1 MNLLELQTRAN
12 LIVEK
17 VNAYEAALSET
28 SIVESEALAEH
39 KYADLFCL
47 RPVLKLLL
55 GDTVD
60 KKISRTLSNDV
71 DLPVVA
77 SSAPMWNTKF
87 NFFNTMESYSS
98 DQHEFMNSLDV
109 YNNNNLIMLDQK
121 QSLLTDH
128 ETRIKQG
135 INYAYSSNI
144 KDALV
149 TESQLANVFLWNT
162 TDKRDIAN
170 NIQTTHRQ
178 VPGIVLYYLGNGY
191 DNNYTAT
198 IGCNESDELNSI
210 QYSHPVTYG
219 SWYANVPVTGTG
231 YVEESTSQLPWL
243 KEEGGSCC
251 RIFMPGCNYTRGK
264 LESPQQIWQPGR
276 DSENGIYYQGKAI
289 YHELVFKNRRSGCT
303 DYSLDFTSGLADI
316 PDNDPQGLATRLAL
330 SKQKD
335 YYFNRPWFNELD
347 TENKLNSSKLADE
360 LVKPEEYAENYY
372 SVNDQIITPVQTSG
386 SSYLF
391 NQDTGIISCDTS
403 LSGNSGFYIKS
414 PELTSAATATSDFCT
429 YSFTLNMNDFTT
441 SIRTIGYNDT
451 GNRTQAIKVALINS
465 TNKNPRIYIE
475 DTDWS
480 SGYGIDEA
488 TDKVTFIVSCYNN
501 KTIYNI
507 YYIKDNQIFKSLST
521 TSSYAHASSLSLAY
535 FRVEY
540 ANVAKTTTFDF
551 SRSDL
556 EFTAADGTT
565 KLKNGELASVI
576 NGVTTIRDEVQ
587 LHNETKQL
595 LATDE
600 EFYNNYKLDWDT
612 YAQVY
617 NLPR

>member
-17 VNAYEAALSET
+17 VNAYEAQLSEV
-28 SIVESEALAEH
+28 SINETKTLAEH

-55 GDTVD
+55 GDTVA

-71 DLPVVA
+71 DLPVIA

-87 NFFNTMESYSS
+87 NFFNTTESYQS

-121 QSLLTDH
+121 QSTITSRED
-128 ETRIKQG
+128 RISQG

-149 TESQLANVFLWNT
+149 TESQLANVFAWNT
-162 TDKRDIAN
+162 TDKRNIKN

-191 DNNYTAT
+191 DNSYTAT

-231 YVEESTSQLPWL
+231 YVEQSTSQLPWL
-243 KEEGGSCC
+243 PEEGGSCC
-251 RIFMPGCNYTRGK
+251 RIFIPGCNYTRGK
-264 LESPQQIWQPGR
+264 LESPQQIWQPDR
-276 DSENGIYYQGKAI
+276 NSNQGIKYQGKAI

-303 DYSLDFTSGLADI
+303 DYNLNFTSGLADI

-335 YYFNRPWFNELD
+335 YYFNRPWFNELN
-347 TENKLNSSKLADE
+347 TENKFNSSKLADE
-360 LVKPEEYAENYY
+360 LIKPEEYTENHY
-372 SVNDQIITPVQTSG
+372 SVNDQIIIPLLTSG

-414 PELTSAATATSDFCT
+414 PELTSAATTTSDFCT
-429 YSFTLNMNDFTT
+429 YSFTLNMDDFTT
-441 SIRTIGYNDT
+441 SIKTVGYNYT
-451 GNRTQAIKVALINS
+451 GNRSQAIKIALINS

-475 DTDWS
+475 DSDWS

-488 TDKVTFIVSCYNN
+488 TDKVTFVISCYND
-501 KTIYNI
+501 KTKYNV

-521 TSSYAHASSLSLAY
+521 TSNYRHAPSEPLAY
-535 FRVEY
+535 FKCEY

-556 EFTAADGTT
+556 EFTAADDTT
-565 KLKNGELASVI
+565 KLKNGELISVI
-576 NGVTTIRDEVQ
+576 NGVTTVRDEVT
-587 LHNETKQL
+587 LHNKTKQL
-595 LATDE
+595 LASDE
-600 EFYNNYKLDWDT
+600 EFYNNYKLDWNT